1 MDKGEIAKKA
11 RILQTK
17 TDLLALLNEI
27 KADDLG
33 EKGYPFV
40 LRQINYYCNPKN
52 TKGRFVTFAIL
63 KKSGGIRNIAAPSN
77 GLKMLQTYLNVILGS
92 LYTPSSHV
100 MGFVKGRSVITNASR
115 HLNQNYVF
123 NIDLKDFFSSIP
135 QARVWKRLQLP
146 PFSFPQEIA
155 NVIAGLC
162 CIEMIVQD
170 EQGQVRTKYVLPQGA
185 PTSPVITNMICDTLD
200 RRLSGL
206 AARFGLNFSRYADDI
221 TFSSLHYVYSEN
233 GAFRKELKRIVEG
246 QNFTINEAKTRLQKK
261 GDRHEVTGLIVSDR
275 VNVSRT
281 YVRNLRSLLYIWEKY
296 GYDAANEKFVYYY
309 LDDKPASSTCMPNM
323 VNVIEGKLQ
332 YLKMVKGGDNPVYL
346 NLYSKFE
353 LLQYIYHNKDNGEEQ
368 SMSDVES
375 MLHQSSMSVEG
386 VVAQWKNRDIFSITG
401 TLLNECKRSVSPLIV
416 KKVAASLMAYLSA
429 SLVNNI
435 KKRAELQWYMLRDI
449 NDAMNGQPRTRKIDG
464 EEEKIHRPKLVVA
477 FLKQFTSTENLKY
490 TTHTWERMI
499 DGKYKWTDFDQFFH
513 SYESELKD
521 KTGSGIP
528 IFDIYN
534 CNIHLYNLVRNF
546 LLPPSKEEYPWQT
559 DYGLKLSYCTPEGV
573 IQNWMKENPDK
584 QPMEIPLS
592 VFPESYRPKQRV
604 QGQTL
609 VDFRDVID
617 IFKNAI
623 EYRDDN
629 LYWDVSD
636 IFKLTDFSLD
646 DSVLDTLSGITFYTD
661 TILVREALKII
672 ADNIIVRPQH
682 RHLKVQAIRGK
693 DGDQKYVSL
702 EILHVESF
710 SNKSLDDDKLQLKGN
725 KGQLSVV
732 KQKLVSLCDFSVESR
747 FRKGDEM
754 GDYRIDYLYSEE
766 VNAEPRVT
774 KLDAPAE
781 GFKYILKFYL

>member
-33 EKGYPFV
+33 EKGYPFA

-52 TKGRFVTFAIL
+52 TEGRFVTFSIL

-77 GLKMLQTYLNVILGS
+77 GLKMIQTYLNVILAS

-100 MGFVKGRSVITNASR
+100 MGFVKGRSVVTNASR

-123 NIDLKDFFSSIP
+123 NIDLKDFFSGIP

-162 CIEMIVQD
+162 CIQMTFQD
-170 EQGQVRTKYVLPQGA
+170 EQGQVQTKYVLPQGA
-185 PTSPVITNMICDTLD
+185 PTSPIITNMICDTLD
-200 RRLSGL
+200 RRLAGL
-206 AARFGLNFSRYADDI
+206 AARFGLNCSRYADDI
-221 TFSSLHYVYSEN
+221 TFSSMHYVYSEN
-233 GAFRKELKRIVEG
+233 GAFRKELRRIVEG
-246 QNFTINEAKTRLQKK
+246 QNFTINETKTRLQKK
-261 GDRHEVTGLIVSDR
+261 GDRHEVTGLVVSDR

-296 GYDAANEKFVYYY
+296 GYDAANEKFAYYY
-309 LDDKPASSTCMPNM
+309 MNDKPASSTCMPNM

-353 LLQYIYHNKDNGEEQ
+353 LLQYINHNKDNEGLQ
-368 SMSDVES
+368 FMYDVES

-386 VVAQWKNRDIFSITG
+386 IVAQWRSKDIFLIAE
-401 TLLNECKRSVSPLIV
+401 TLLNECKCSVSPLIV
-416 KKVAASLMAYLSA
+416 KKTAVSLMTYLSA
-429 SLVNNI
+429 CLVNNV
-435 KKRAELQWYMLRDI
+435 KKRAEVQWYMLRDI

-464 EEEKIHRPKLVVA
+464 EEEKIHCPKLVVA

-490 TTHTWERMI
+490 TTHIWERMI
-499 DGKYKWTDFDQFFH
+499 DGKYKWTDFDHFFH

-521 KTGSGIP
+521 KTGSGVP

-534 CNIHLYNLVRNF
+534 CNRHLYNLVRNF

-559 DYGLKLSYCTPEGV
+559 EYGLKLSYCIPEGV

-584 QPMEIPLS
+584 QPMEMPLS
-592 VFPESYRPKQRV
+592 VFPENYRPKRRV
-604 QGQTL
+604 QGRTL
-609 VDFRDVID
+609 VDFRDVVD
-617 IFKNAI
+617 LFKNAI

-629 LYWDVSD
+629 LYMDVLD
-636 IFKLTDFSLD
+636 IFTLTDFTLD
-646 DSVLDTLSGITFYTD
+646 DNALKTLSGVTFYTD
-661 TILVREALKII
+661 TILVREVLKVI
-672 ADNIIVRPQH
+672 ADNIVVRPQH
-682 RHLKVQAIRGK
+682 PFLKVQAIRGK

-710 SNKSLDDDKLQLKGN
+710 SNKSLDDDKLQLKYN
-725 KGQLSVV
+725 KGQLSTVS
-732 KQKLVSLCDFSVESR
+732 QKLVSLCDFSVESR
-747 FRKGDEM
+747 FRNGNEM
-754 GDYRIDYLYSEE
+754 AGYRIDYLFSEE

-774 KLDAPAE
+774 KLDIPAE